1 MGLYTEPPPL
11 RSFPQDKPS
20 LLVCWWITS
29 FCTLIILLRVAGRF
43 IRTERL
49 FQEDKVAALALI
61 PLWLRMACVHFVL
74 LYGTNNAQLDD
85 GLSSEDAYRK
95 RVASG
100 LVLASRIFYAATL
113 WILKNTILEFFKR
126 LTGVTWARSYEQT
139 LVFIRCTL
147 VATFIAIIISD
158 LAECRPFHHYWQV
171 TPDPGGQCRQG
182 FAHLIT
188 MATCNIITDALLV
201 FFPIPIILRSQM
213 GPKRKVQLTLL
224 FSLSLAVI
232 GVTIYRV
239 THVMREHGQQQLRSV
254 LASVEL
260 LFATTAANA
269 LVLGSFVRDR
279 GIKKQKFKYGSVAA
293 DSMDRSS
300 DSRRPTLHR
309 HWGSDEDLVRDVGL
323 AVDPGLRELPDVH
336 DDPDGDTT
344 RYTPAPVARPF
355 GEDLRNWQFP
365 QRKRSNAERSDASLL
380 PHDQLSSS
388 RSNSTATPRRVSFFD
403 VGGLLSEDQVGGS
416 PTYRRDSFVSS
427 VDPISSNGHG
437 IPSPTLPAP
446 STGLRRGSTALLQ
459 DLGGLLGPINTKQ
472 SRQRARSGTE
482 LQTIPQ
488 SQYDDHPSYNPRPG
502 EPTLMDAGGLLK

>member
-1 MGLYTEPPPL
+1 MALYTDPPPF
-11 RSFPQDKPS
+11 RKFSEDKPS

-29 FCTLIILLRVAGRF
+29 FCTMIILLRVAGRF

-61 PLWLRMACVHFVL
+61 PLWLRMVCVHFVL
-74 LYGTNNAQLDD
+74 LYGTNNSQFD
-85 GLSSEDAYRK
+85 GLSPEDEHR
-95 RVASG
+95 RQIASG

-147 VATFIAIIISD
+147 VATFIAIVISD

-188 MATCNIITDALLV
+188 MATCNILTDALLV

-213 GPKRKVQLTLL
+213 GLKRKVQLTLL

-239 THVMREHGQQQLRSV
+239 PHVIREHGQQQLRSV
-254 LASVEL
+254 FASVEL

-293 DSMDRSS
+293 DSMDRNS
-300 DSRRPTLHR
+300 DSRRPTIHR

-323 AVDPGLRELPDVH
+323 GVDPDLRELPDEEY
-336 DDPDGDTT
+336 DPESP

-365 QRKRSNAERSDASLL
+365 QRSRSNAERSDASLL

-388 RSNSTATPRRVSFFD
+388 RSNSTTTPRRVSFFD
-403 VGGLLSEDQVGGS
+403 VGGLLSEDQFGV
-416 PTYRRDSFVSS
+416 PTYRRDSLVSTI
-427 VDPISSNGHG
+427 DPKSSPGHG
-437 IPSPTLPAP
+437 VPSPTLPAP
-446 STGLRRGSTALLQ
+446 STGMRRGSTALLQ
-459 DLGGLLGPINTKQ
+459 DLGGLLGPNNTKQ
-472 SRQRARSGTE
+472 SRQKTRSGTE
-482 LQTIPQ
+482 LQPIPQ
-488 SQYDDHPSYNPRPG
+488 SLHDDHPSYNPRPG
-502 EPTLMDAGGLLK
+502 EPTLIDPGGLLK